1 MTAPQQHTNG
11 IDHASIAA
19 RIRHARTAM
28 EMSQAELAD
37 QLDVTVNSVCMWET
51 GKHAPRGKNLNSITK
66 FLDRCGDQPAGA
78 KQHVVKRDGKPAL
91 RFTGR
96 ELGSKAFG
104 GLRITIWR
112 TQAGALV
119 WKRDFH
125 VDHGDEDQFATWLGH
140 LSRTRGNSN
149 GEVLAWAL
157 ELGIEIYE
165 DIA

>member
-1 MTAPQQHTNG
+1 MTAQQHTNG
-11 IDHASIAA
+11 LDHASIAA

-51 GKHAPRGKNLNSITK
+51 GKHAPRGKNLTSITK
-66 FLDRCGDQPAGA
+66 FLDRWSEKPEGA
-78 KQHVVKRDGKPAL
+78 KQHVVKRSGKPPL
-91 RFTGR
+91 RFKGTV
-96 ELGSKAFG
+96 LGSKAIG
-104 GLRITIWR
+104 GVIITIWR

-119 WKRDFH
+119 WKRDLH

-140 LSRTRGNSN
+140 LSRVRGNSN